1 MFRRI
6 GNMVVRHPV
15 WTIVAWLIAAVAIVA
30 TAPSLPSN
38 SDESS
43 FLPKSYESIK
53 AADLQEKAF
62 PSAFTPSAIA
72 LYRRTDG
79 GALTAD
85 DKQDVARIT
94 SELGKKHIDQVQKVV
109 PGPPSKDGKYAMTL
123 VQMDSKKAGQPE
135 QSDAAKV
142 LRADVKELAKGTH
155 LDAKLGGSAAQ
166 ALDQEDSSKR
176 GQALI
181 GIGTFAII
189 LVTLLIIFR
198 APILA
203 VLPLVLIGLV
213 SAIANGLIAYATKLF
228 GLQANSSISSI
239 LIVVLFGVGTDYFL
253 FLMFRYRERLRAG
266 DEPKQAMINA
276 VDRVGEAIASAAGAV
291 IIAFLA
297 LALSTLGFLKQM
309 GPALAIAVGVTLIAG
324 LTLIPAVVSL
334 IGPKV
339 FWPSKSWQHEPDN
352 ARFAALGRGV
362 RRRPALTAAVSG
374 LVLVALSLGTLGFK
388 ATFDLASGSMPK
400 TKESMVVQDDM
411 QKAYSAGAAAPTD
424 VYLSSTAGK
433 ALDKAAFGAY
443 AKKLAA
449 VDGVADARLSQVSKD
464 GATAD
469 FTVTLK
475 YEAST
480 EQALDAVGEVRDV
493 AHSDAPDGTEAVV
506 GGMSSIFKDIN
517 TAVNHDYRTVFP
529 VAAVLIMV
537 ILGLLLRSLVAPW
550 YLMASVG
557 LGFGATLG
565 ATVWIFQDGQGK
577 PGLMFMLPVIMYLF
591 VVAIGTDY
599 NILMIARLREEAR
612 EGREPREAAGM
623 AVRHAG
629 PTVAAAGFIL
639 AATFATMMLAG
650 NSLLT
655 EMGFAVSFGIVVA
668 AFVMAMFFTP
678 SLTALIGHAAWW
690 PGHGDRARET
700 ATGTDSGAVASGSAA
715 AAGSV
720 ASGSGT
726 DSGLNSGSGSGS
738 GSGFGQ
744 ERPAE
749 DSPGRRG

>member
-1 MFRRI
+1 MFRPL
-6 GNMVVRHPV
+6 GNAVVRHPV

-53 AADLQEKAF
+53 AATLQEKAF
-62 PSAFTPSAIA
+62 PGAFTPSAIA
-72 LYRRTDG
+72 LYQRTDG
-79 GALTAD
+79 GELTAA
-85 DKQDVARIT
+85 DKKDVARIT
-94 SELGKKHIDQVQKVV
+94 SELGGKHIDQVQKVV
-109 PGPPSKDGKYAMTL
+109 PGPSSEDGRYALTL
-123 VQMDSKKAGQPE
+123 VQMDSKNAGQPK
-135 QSDAAKV
+135 QADAAKA
-142 LRADVKELAKGTH
+142 LRENVKQLARGTH
-155 LDAKLGGSAAQ
+155 LDVKLGGSAAQ
-166 ALDQEDSSKR
+166 ALDQQDSSKR
-176 GQALI
+176 GQTLI

-213 SAIANGLIAYATKLF
+213 SAVANGLIAYATKLF

-253 FLMFRYRERLRAG
+253 FLIFRYRERLRAG
-266 DEPKQAMINA
+266 DEPKQAMVNA

-291 IIAFLA
+291 VIAFLA
-297 LALSTLGFLKQM
+297 LALSTLGFLRQM
-309 GPALAIAVGVTLIAG
+309 GPALAIAVAATLMAG
-324 LTLIPAVVSL
+324 LTLVPAVVSL

-339 FWPSKSWQHEPDN
+339 FWPSKSWQKEPKN

-362 RRRPALTAAVSG
+362 QRRPALTAGASG
-374 LVLVALSLGTLGFK
+374 LVLIVLSLGTLGFN

-400 TKESMVVQDDM
+400 TKESMVVQDEM

-424 VYLSSTAGK
+424 VYVSRTDGKPLDTAV
-433 ALDKAAFGAY
+433 FGAY
-443 AKKLAA
+443 VKKLGS
-449 VDGVADARLSQVSKD
+449 VDGVASARMTRTNKN
-464 GATAD
+464 GTTAD
-469 FTVTLK
+469 ITVTLK

-480 EQALDAVGEVRDV
+480 DKAIDTVERVRHV
-493 AHSDAPDGTEAVV
+493 AHSEAPDGTEALV
-506 GGMSSIFKDIN
+506 GGMSSIYKDID

-537 ILGLLLRSLVAPW
+537 ILGLLLRSVVAPW
-550 YLMASVG
+550 YLIASVG

-565 ATVWIFQDGQGK
+565 ATVWIFQEGQGHS
-577 PGLMFMLPVIMYLF
+577 GLMFMLPVIMYLF

-623 AVRHAG
+623 ALRHAG

-650 NSLLT
+650 NALLT
-655 EMGFAVSFGIVVA
+655 EMGFAVSFGIAVA

-690 PGHGDRARET
+690 PGHADRAARD
-700 ATGTDSGAVASGSAA
+700 ALGQGTDTG
-715 AAGSV
+715 
-720 ASGSGT
+720 GSGT
-726 DSGLNSGSGSGS
+726 VHGSGD
-738 GSGFGQ
+738 
-744 ERPAE
+744 RDPVAHDPAG
-749 DSPGRRG
+749 PRG

>member
-6 GNMVVRHPV
+6 GNTVVRHPV

-53 AADLQEKAF
+53 AADLQQKAF

-72 LYRRTDG
+72 LYQRTDG
-79 GALTAD
+79 GTLTAA
-85 DKQDVARIT
+85 DKQDIARIT
-94 SELGKKHIDQVQKVV
+94 TELGKKHIDQVQKVV
-109 PGPPSKDGKYAMTL
+109 PGQPSKDGRYDLTL
-123 VQMDSKKAGQPE
+123 VQMDSKNAGQPK
-135 QSDAAKV
+135 QADAAKV
-142 LRADVKELAKGTH
+142 LRDDVKALAKGTH
-155 LDAKLGGSAAQ
+155 LDVKLGGSAAQ
-166 ALDQEDSSKR
+166 ALDQQDSSKR

-181 GIGTFAII
+181 GIGTFVII

-203 VLPLVLIGLV
+203 ILPLVLIGLV
-213 SAIANGLIAYATKLF
+213 SAVANGLIAYATKLF
-228 GLQANSSISSI
+228 DLQANSSISSI

-297 LALSTLGFLKQM
+297 LVLSTLGFLKQM
-309 GPALAIAVGVTLIAG
+309 GPALAIAVAATLVAG

-339 FWPSKSWQHEPDN
+339 FWPSKSWQKEPEN
-352 ARFAALGRGV
+352 ARFAALGRSV
-362 RRRPALTAAVSG
+362 QRRPALTAAVSG
-374 LVLVALSLGTLGFK
+374 LILLVLSLGTLDFH

-400 TKESMVVQDDM
+400 TKESMVVQDQM

-424 VYLSSTAGK
+424 VYLSSADGK
-433 ALDKAAFGAY
+433 PLDKSAFAAY
-443 AKKLAA
+443 AHKLGA
-449 VDGVADARLSQVSKD
+449 VDGVAAARMTQLNKD
-464 GATAD
+464 GTTAD

-480 EQALDAVGEVRDV
+480 DKAIDAVGRVRDV
-493 AHSDAPDGTEAVV
+493 AHANAPEGTEAVV

-529 VAAVLIMV
+529 VAALLIMV
-537 ILGLLLRSLVAPW
+537 ILGLLLRSVVAPW
-550 YLMASVG
+550 YLIASVG

-565 ATVWIFQDGQGK
+565 ATVWIFQEGQGHS
-577 PGLMFMLPVIMYLF
+577 GLMFMLPVIMYLF

-623 AVRHAG
+623 ALRHAG

-655 EMGFAVSFGIVVA
+655 EMGFAVSFGIAVA

-690 PGHGDRARET
+690 PGHGDRAEVT
-700 ATGTDSGAVASGSAA
+700 VVGAGSSGSASA
-715 AAGSV
+715 PGADRDSV
-720 ASGSGT
+720 THDRA
-726 DSGLNSGSGSGS
+726 
-738 GSGFGQ
+738 
-744 ERPAE
+744 
-749 DSPGRRG
+749 GRRN

>member
-1 MFRRI
+1 MFRSI
-6 GNMVVRHPV
+6 GNTVVRHPV

-53 AADLQEKAF
+53 AAELQERAF

-72 LYRRTDG
+72 LYQRTDG
-79 GALTAD
+79 GKLTAD
-85 DKQDVARIT
+85 DRKDVGRIT

-109 PGPPSKDGKYAMTL
+109 PGQPSKDGKYTMTL

-135 QSDAAKV
+135 QADAAKE
-142 LRADVKELAKGTH
+142 LRDAVKALTKGTD
-155 LDAKLGGSAAQ
+155 LEARLGGSAAQ
-166 ALDQEDSSKR
+166 ALDQQDSSKR
-176 GQALI
+176 GEALI
-181 GIGTFAII
+181 GIGTFVII

-203 VLPLVLIGLV
+203 VLPLILIGVV

-228 GLQANSSISSI
+228 DLQANSSVSSI

-266 DEPKQAMINA
+266 DEPKQAMVNA
-276 VDRVGEAIASAAGAV
+276 VARVGEAIASAAGAV

-297 LALSTLGFLKQM
+297 LVLSTLGFLKQM
-309 GPALAIAVGVTLIAG
+309 GPALAIAVAVTLVAG

-339 FWPSKSWQHEPDN
+339 FWPSKSWQREPEN

-362 RRRPALTAAVSG
+362 RRRPGLTAALSG
-374 LVLVALSLGTLGFK
+374 LVLVVLSLGTLGFN

-400 TKESMVVQDDM
+400 TKESMVVQDEM

-424 VYLSSTAGK
+424 VYLSREDGK
-433 ALDKAAFGAY
+433 PLDKASFDAY
-443 AKKLAA
+443 AKKLGA
-449 VDGVADARLSQVSKD
+449 VDGVNSARMTQVSED

-475 YEAST
+475 YDA
-480 EQALDAVGEVRDV
+480 AADKAIDAVGDVRDV
-493 AHSDAPDGTEAVV
+493 AHSAAPEGTSALV
-506 GGMSSIFKDIN
+506 GGMSSIYKDID

-529 VAAVLIMV
+529 VAALLIMV
-537 ILGLLLRSLVAPW
+537 ILGLLLRSVVAPW

-565 ATVWIFQDGQGK
+565 ATVLIFQNGQGHS
-577 PGLMFMLPVIMYLF
+577 GLMFMLPVIMYLF

-612 EGREPREAAGM
+612 EGRDPREAAGM
-623 AVRHAG
+623 ALRYAG

-650 NSLLT
+650 NALLT
-655 EMGFAVSFGIVVA
+655 EMGFAVSFGIAIA
-668 AFVMAMFFTP
+668 AFVMSMFFTP

-690 PGHGDRARET
+690 PGHGDRSEAEPDT
-700 ATGTDSGAVASGSAA
+700 ATV
-715 AAGSV
+715 AAGEERTAV
-720 ASGSGT
+720 TPDPSGHGH
-726 DSGLNSGSGSGS
+726 
-738 GSGFGQ
+738 
-744 ERPAE
+744 
-749 DSPGRRG
+749 